1 MVRTGK
7 KYMGALPAKLILL
20 LVLAA
25 VMLLG
30 YSTAI
35 QAATEDAKGSD
46 KIEKNTFLDP
56 FTLTGFSTYLT
67 SDSDEKGPN
76 PHANPRAHIMVPYRG
91 WKRSPYKPSWP
102 PWK

>member
-7 KYMGALPAKLILL
+7 KYVGALPAKLILL

-25 VMLLG
+25 VILLG

-35 QAATEDAKGSD
+35 QAANDNARGSD
-46 KIEKNTFLDP
+46 MIKKDAFLDP

-76 PHANPRAHIMVPYRG
+76 PNANPRAHIMVPYRG
-91 WKRSPYKPSWP
+91 WKRSPHKPPWP
-102 PWK
+102 PDK